1 MEDKINYKLLNI
13 LIIIAIVCL
22 LYFIRGLWI
31 GVVVNIFNIL
41 APFMLAFA
49 LAYVIYPLLRKLVNS
64 GAPKWLAILT
74 ICILGFGSLFLL
86 MVLTIPLLYEQIL
99 LFISNITM
107 LLSDLST
114 KYELNFGG
122 LQSSLS
128 EFSSHIISGLGSSIS
143 DGAINVVNS
152 SVSVVSTGVV
162 VVCAAIYFL
171 IDMDKI
177 RVIIKKYFNRKNRR
191 TSLFLTKLDDELTK
205 YIGGLGKNILIQVIE
220 YTLAFAII
228 GHPNYLILGILS
240 GLSAIIPWFGGFL
253 VGVVLFGL
261 SPWMTIC
268 YSDSLGILF
277 PVLTYYLYTK
287 PARNSWMKRA
297 EQMLAVVVCCIGYY
311 IKPQCMIMLIAIVL
325 IELFT
330 FYKERRIRLL
340 VKPLA
345 LLVVACLSLAVT
357 SSILTIQY
365 ESIGVKLDPEMP
377 RR

>member
-1 MEDKINYKLLNI
+1 MEDKINYKLLNF

-31 GVVVNIFNIL
+31 GVVVNIFNII

-49 LAYVIYPLLRKLVNS
+49 LAYVIYPLLKKLVNS

-74 ICILGFGSLFLL
+74 ICIIGFGSLFLL

-128 EFSSHIISGLGSSIS
+128 EFSSHIISGLGNSIS

-171 IDMDKI
+171 IDMDKV
-177 RVIIKKYFNRKNRR
+177 RRTIKKYFNRKNRR
-191 TSLFLTKLDDELTK
+191 TCLYLTKLDDELTK
-205 YIGGLGKNILIQVIE
+205 YIGGLGKNILIQVVE

-253 VGVVLFGL
+253 VAIISLLVSSVISTKMFLLTVIICIICPILDGNVIGPKVYGKTNKLHPLLVIFAVSAGGAIGGFWGIVL
-261 SPWMTIC
+261 
-268 YSDSLGILF
+268 SL
-277 PVLTYYLYTK
+277 PV
-287 PARNSWMKRA
+287 
-297 EQMLAVVVCCIGYY
+297 
-311 IKPQCMIMLIAIVL
+311 AIV
-325 IELFT
+325 IKT
-330 FYKERRIRLL
+330 TYNFYRRDIDRKIKFIKKK
-340 VKPLA
+340 V
-345 LLVVACLSLAVT
+345 
-357 SSILTIQY
+357 
-365 ESIGVKLDPEMP
+365 
-377 RR
+377 